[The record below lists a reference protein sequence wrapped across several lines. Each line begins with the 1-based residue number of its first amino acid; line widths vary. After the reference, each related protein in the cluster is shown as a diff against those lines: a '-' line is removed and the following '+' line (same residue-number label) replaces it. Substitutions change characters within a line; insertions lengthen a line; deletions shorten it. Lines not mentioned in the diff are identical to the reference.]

1 MQVQPYLFFEGRCEE
16 AITFYRENLGAQV
29 VMMMRYSENPEAGK
43 AEKPET
49 ASGCGIPPGSE
60 NKIMHSAFT
69 IGDSMLMGS
78 DGMCSGKPEFK
89 GVTLSLTANDEQQA
103 EKYFNALSNGG
114 QVMMPMAQTFF
125 AKRFG
130 MVADKFGISWMVLGG
145 VEGHPA

>member
-43 AEKPET
+43 AET
-49 ASGCGIPPGSE
+49 ASCCGIPPGSE

-69 IGDSMLMGS
+69 VGDSMLMGS

-89 GVTLSLTANDEQQA
+89 GVSLSLTVDDEQQA
-103 EKYFNALSNGG
+103 EKYFNALANGG
-114 QVMMPMAQTFF
+114 QVQMPLTQTFF

-145 VEGHPA
+145 VEGKPA